1 MDIQPGTQVKITVK
15 SAILSAAAGKTLGR
29 LFMKDPKIRAVRLT
43 DPKHVTESTR
53 AGRIWRHRPK
63 GTCQDQ
69 PAVGDSAQV
78 LATVDVIRD
87 LKSVARYVDIK

>member
-1 MDIQPGTQVKITVK
+1 MDIQPGSQVKITVK
-15 SAILSAAAGKTLGR
+15 STIHSAAAGKTLAR
-29 LFMKDPKIRAVRLT
+29 LFMKDPQIQKVRLT
-43 DPKHVTESTR
+43 RPKRVIESPR

-63 GTCQDQ
+63 GTSQQQ
-69 PAVGDSAQV
+69 PEVGESAQV

>member
-1 MDIQPGTQVKITVK
+1 MDIQPGSQVKITVK
-15 SAILSAAAGKTLGR
+15 SEIRSAAAGKTLAR
-29 LFMKDPKIRAVRLT
+29 VFMKDPQIQKVRHT
-43 DPKHVTESTR
+43 SPKHVTESPR

-63 GTCQDQ
+63 GTCQEQ